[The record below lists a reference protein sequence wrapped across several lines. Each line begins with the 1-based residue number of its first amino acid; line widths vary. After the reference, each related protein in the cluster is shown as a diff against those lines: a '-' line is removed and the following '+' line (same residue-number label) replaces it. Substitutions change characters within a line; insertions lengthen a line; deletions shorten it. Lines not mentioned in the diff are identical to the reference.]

1 MIKHDFKVQTN
12 WQGGRDEIGTV
23 NGDVLSEQ
31 ISIPASLGGNG
42 TGTNPDEILVSAAS
56 SCYIISL
63 AATLERAKFTNV
75 TLTVDSVGTAIFENG
90 KFRMDKITHY
100 PSISVPDNEKENL
113 EKRLPKLIEIA
124 DNNCMISN
132 SIRNNVA
139 IDITP
144 TIL

>member
-1 MIKHDFKVQTN
+1 MIKHHFKVQTN

-31 ISIPASLGGNG
+31 ISIPSSLGGNG
-42 TGTNPDEILVSAAS
+42 TGTNPDEMLVSAAS